1 MSASQTQ
8 KATDLQRLNREG
20 TYALPNAWDVGSA
33 VLIARAGA
41 SVIATTSA
49 GVSWALGKQDGEN
62 LDRQEMLDVIR
73 FIVAAVD
80 VPVSA
85 DIEGGYGPTPADV
98 AQTIQGVVETGA
110 VGINIEDSGAPGGS
124 LFSIDEHAVRL
135 RAARDAAADGGLAE
149 LAINARTDVY
159 LFQVGAPESRLAE
172 TIDRAH
178 AFAEAGADTLFVPGV
193 ADLAVIES
201 LVERSPIPINIMTGP
216 GGPTV
221 PELAKVGVRR
231 VSLGPAITYAAYSL
245 VWHAAREMIETGTYT
260 RLSGVESYEQIND
273 SFTKR

>member
-1 MSASQTQ
+1 
-8 KATDLQRLNREG
+8 LNREG
-20 TYALPNAWDVGSA
+20 TYVLPNAWDVGSA

-41 SVIATTSA
+41 SVVATTSA

-62 LDRQEMLDVIR
+62 LDREEMLDVIR
-73 FIVAAVD
+73 FIVAAVE

-98 AQTIQGVVETGA
+98 AQTVRGVVETGA

-124 LFSIDEHAVRL
+124 LFSIDEHVARL
-135 RAARDAAADGGLAE
+135 RSARDAAAESDLAA
-149 LAINARTDVY
+149 LSINARTDVY
-159 LFQVGAPESRLAE
+159 LFQVGSPEGRLDE

-178 AFAEAGADTLFVPGV
+178 AFADAGADTLFVPGV

-231 VSLGPAITYAAYSL
+231 VSLGPAIPYAAYSL
-245 VWHAAREMIETGTYT
+245 VWHAAREMIETGTYNQ
-260 RLSGVESYEQIND
+260 LSGVEPYGEINA
-273 SFTKR
+273 SFAKR